1 MYMNRDI
8 KEKVDK
14 LKEQMK
20 DGAIGKCMLTGD
32 DINPGTEKTK
42 KNCLGKQEFRKGINI
57 LLSFTTE

>member
-1 MYMNRDI
+1 
-8 KEKVDK
+8 
-14 LKEQMK
+14 MK